1 MEAVDDSGWRGRRA
15 AVVDDDVVAVVDS
28 CVAVVDGDVEKTR
41 GKTKKHRGNVAL
53 LAVKIDV
60 AAAAGSRRRRHHV
73 FRKVGDGFP
82 FLRRESPICGCV
94 PKWWLTPKST
104 KTIAMQFIL

>member
-15 AVVDDDVVAVVDS
+15 AVVDDDVVAVV
-28 CVAVVDGDVEKTR
+28 R
-41 GKTKKHRGNVAL
+41 R
-53 LAVKIDV
+53 
-60 AAAAGSRRRRHHV
+60 RRRRHHV
-73 FRKVGDGFP
+73 FQKVGDGFP